1 MLKKLRQYIEPSF
14 LIQISPKKL
23 EKSPQTKLKILI
35 SSVAK
40 ANFVDIADIPE
51 K

>member
-14 LIQISPKKL
+14 LIQISPKNWK
-23 EKSPQTKLKILI
+23 KIHRTKLKILI